1 MTANAIAQPPGA
13 RIEPLRE
20 DDIPEL
26 IRLAR
31 EIWFQHYP
39 GIITIEQ
46 IEYMLGQRYTP
57 TVIGEQ
63 LRSTACWWEKLLV
76 EGAFVA
82 FTQYELG
89 KEAGTMKLDK
99 LYVRADMRGR
109 GYGSLLIRHIEARAA
124 QAGCTRLELQVN
136 KHNDA
141 SIAMYRRYGFE
152 VAREAVFDI
161 GGGFVMDDYVMRK
174 PIAPRATTQA
184 DATGAPAGPGAAAP
198 RRNAP

>member
-1 MTANAIAQPPGA
+1 MSLNAVAEPPSV
-13 RIEPLRE
+13 RIVPLRE
-20 DDIPEL
+20 DDIPDL

-39 GIITIEQ
+39 GIITVEQ

-57 TVIGEQ
+57 AVIGEQ
-63 LRSTACWWEKLLV
+63 LRSSTCWWDKLLV

-99 LYVRADMRGR
+99 LYVRADVRGR

-124 QAGCTRLELQVN
+124 LAGCTRLDLQVN
-136 KHNDA
+136 KHNDK
-141 SIAMYRRYGFE
+141 SIAMYRGYGFE
-152 VAREAVFDI
+152 VARAAVFDI
-161 GGGFVMDDYVMRK
+161 GNGFVMDDYVMSK
-174 PIAPRATTQA
+174 PIAASGG
-184 DATGAPAGPGAAAP
+184 GAV
-198 RRNAP
+198 R

>member
-1 MTANAIAQPPGA
+1 MSLNEVVDPPSV
-13 RIEPLRE
+13 RIVPLHE

-31 EIWFQHYP
+31 AIWFQHYP
-39 GIITIEQ
+39 GIITAEQ

-57 TVIGEQ
+57 ALIGEQ
-63 LRSTACWWEKLLV
+63 LRTPTCWWDKLLV
-76 EGAFVA
+76 DGTFVA

-99 LYVRADMRGR
+99 LYVHADLRGR

-124 QAGCTRLELQVN
+124 QIGCTRLELQVN
-136 KHNDA
+136 KHNDK
-141 SIAMYRRYGFE
+141 SIAMYRGYGFE
-152 VAREAVFDI
+152 VARSAVFDI

-174 PIAPRATTQA
+174 PIAA
-184 DATGAPAGPGAAAP
+184 AG
-198 RRNAP
+198 